1 MKHMNINVV
10 DDQNYEKHIEEITPI
25 KMIIMIIMLIIMRI
39 IKMIGDNIDDR
50 DDYHD
55 DGGFFRILSSIGAG
69 ILGDGGHVDSDYIR
83 LEIKDHLVLDLLL
96 VDSARDMIKT
106 LVG

>member
-1 MKHMNINVV
+1 MIVMITMMMVV
-10 DDQNYEKHIEEITPI
+10 C
-25 KMIIMIIMLIIMRI
+25 
-39 IKMIGDNIDDR
+39 
-50 DDYHD
+50 
-55 DGGFFRILSSIGAG
+55 FRILSSIGAG
-69 ILGDGGHVDSDYIR
+69 ILGDGGHVDSDDIR